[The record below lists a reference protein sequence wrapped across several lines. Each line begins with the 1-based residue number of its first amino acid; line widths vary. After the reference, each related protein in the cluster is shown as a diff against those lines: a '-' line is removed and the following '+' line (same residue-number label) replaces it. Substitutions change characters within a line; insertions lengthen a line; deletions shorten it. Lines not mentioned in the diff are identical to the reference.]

1 MNKGL
6 LIACVVLLFV
16 ISCKKQNENERVIAR
31 VGKATLTLT
40 DLIEDIPVQIRHDL
54 SDVEIR
60 ELVLQWIN
68 NEVLYQ
74 EADKRGFDER
84 PDLQKQVERLRKE
97 LLVSKLIETAIGNNI
112 SVSEDEIKTYY
123 ENNKDSFILE
133 EDMVKAY
140 HALFKTT
147 KAANVFRRRLANGE
161 KFPEIIKAVFGDSLK
176 IDDWDWG
183 YFVRGDV
190 IPEIANVV
198 FNVRPGRFTRAIK
211 SNYGYH
217 VLFVLDKLKKGDE
230 RKLETVKEEIRLKL
244 TTKKKREKYQR
255 FLLQTKSKFK
265 IQTNF
270 QLLNAATLDSL
281 LNKGEKVN

>member
-6 LIACVVLLFV
+6 LIACVLLLFV
-16 ISCKKQNENERVIAR
+16 ISCESQNENEKVIAR
-31 VGKATLTLT
+31 VGNETLTLT

-60 ELVLQWIN
+60 EFVLQWIN
-68 NEVLYQ
+68 NEVLYE
-74 EADKRGFDER
+74 EADRRGFGER
-84 PDLQKQVERLRKE
+84 PDLQKQVEKLRKE
-97 LLVSKLIETAIGNNI
+97 LLVSKLIESAIGNNI
-112 SVSEDEIKTYY
+112 SVSEDEIKAYY
-123 ENNKDSFILE
+123 ENNKESFILE

-140 HALFKTT
+140 HALFKTSK
-147 KAANVFRRRLANGE
+147 KANAFRRRLANGE
-161 KFPEIIKAVFGDSLK
+161 KFPKIVKDVFGDSLK

-198 FNVRPGRFTRAIK
+198 FNVRPGRFTGAIK

-217 VLFVLDKLKKGDE
+217 VLFVLDKLKKGEE

-244 TTKKKREKYQR
+244 TTKKKQEKYQR